1 MKELKALDHSCL
13 QTGRNPMPK
22 IIWSC
27 HNCGTVLPLWKMK
40 CSNCHRAA
48 LSWLH
53 LIAGAALIL
62 PGLFLLLKFI

>member
-1 MKELKALDHSCL
+1 MA
-13 QTGRNPMPK
+13 K

-40 CSNCHRAA
+40 CPNCHKLA

-53 LIAGAALIL
+53 VVVVAAVAL
-62 PGLFLLLKFI
+62 PALLFMLRLVL

>member
-1 MKELKALDHSCL
+1 M
-13 QTGRNPMPK
+13 TK

-40 CSNCHRAA
+40 CPNCRRAA

-53 LIAGAALIL
+53 LIAAVAIVL
-62 PGLFLLLKFI
+62 PGLYLVLKLI

>member
-1 MKELKALDHSCL
+1 M
-13 QTGRNPMPK
+13 TK

-40 CSNCHRAA
+40 CPHKLA

-53 LIAGAALIL
+53 MVVVVVVAL
-62 PGLFLLLKFI
+62 PALLLMLRFL

>member
-1 MKELKALDHSCL
+1 MA
-13 QTGRNPMPK
+13 K

-40 CSNCHRAA
+40 CPNCHKLA

-53 LIAGAALIL
+53 VVVVAVVALPAIFL
-62 PGLFLLLKFI
+62 VLRLFL